1 MVIAF
6 RPDYHTRAA
15 MTAPPSPAPAGPRAF
30 RDWRPRLRLAIAAAL
45 LGTGALWL
53 QDVVDPRLRALAGII
68 AFLLVAGACSAQLR
82 AVNLRLVVSGLA
94 LQVGLAV
101 LILKVQ
107 IAGVRPGYEFFDW
120 LARVATQFLEFTSA
134 GSQFVFGVL
143 ADPEEM
149 AELFPDG
156 FVLAFASL
164 PILIF
169 MSSVFMVLY
178 HLGVLQVAVKLMAR
192 VMARVMGTSGAESL
206 SAAANVFLGVTE
218 APIIV
223 RPFIAGMTQSELLA
237 LMIGGLATIAG
248 TVMAIYISL
257 GADPV
262 AVLTTSVMAAPCGLY
277 LSKILLPETGTP
289 ATVGSVKMVV
299 EREHVNVI
307 DALAA
312 GASDGTRLAINVAAM
327 LIAFLA
333 FIAMFDY
340 GLGRIS
346 PNLSLAAIF
355 GWLFAPVAALLGV
368 SSGDLPAVADL
379 LGIKL
384 ATNEFVAYIKLN
396 GTYLDAISDH
406 SRMVVTFALTGFA
419 NFGSIGILLG
429 GIGGLAPSRRAD
441 LARLG
446 PVALLGGFLA
456 TLINAAIA
464 SVLL

>member
-1 MVIAF
+1 MV
-6 RPDYHTRAA
+6 TSAA
-15 MTAPPSPAPAGPRAF
+15 PGAGLLSHDR
-30 RDWRPRLRLAIAAAL
+30 RLRFGL
-45 LGTGALWL
+45 GALAAIL
-53 QDVVDPRLRALAGII
+53 GLGALGLVGIVDGRVRAVAGIVAFI
-68 AFLLVAGACSAQLR
+68 AVAAACSAH
-82 AVNLRLVVSGLA
+82 VSAINWRQVARGLA
-94 LQVGLAV
+94 LQLGLAI
-101 LILKVQ
+101 LILKVEV
-107 IAGVRPGYEFFDW
+107 AGVRPGYEFF
-120 LARVATQFLEFTSA
+120 ASAASVATQLLQFTNA

-143 ADPEEM
+143 ADPEQM
-149 AELFPDG
+149 GALFSDG

-169 MSSVFMVLY
+169 MSSVFTVLY
-178 HLGVLQVAVKLMAR
+178 HLGALQIAVKVMAR

-218 APIIV
+218 APMVIRPYIV
-223 RPFIAGMTQSELLA
+223 GMTQSELLA
-237 LMIGGLATIAG
+237 LMTGGLATIAG

-262 AVLTTSVMAAPCGLY
+262 GVLATSVMAAPCGLY
-277 LSKILLPETGTP
+277 LSKILLPETEVP
-289 ATVGSVKMVV
+289 ATAGTVRVVV

-340 GLGRIS
+340 GLGLVS
-346 PNLSLAAIF
+346 PNLSLADIF
-355 GWLFAPVAALLGV
+355 GWCFAPVAALLGV
-368 SSGDLPAVADL
+368 SAVDLPATADL
-379 LGIKL
+379 LGTKL
-384 ATNEFVAYIKLN
+384 ATNEFVAFIKLN
-396 GTYLDAISDH
+396 DLYLGTVSEH
-406 SRMVVTFALTGFA
+406 TRVVATFALTGFA

>member
-1 MVIAF
+1 MIGGVVMV
-6 RPDYHTRAA
+6 
-15 MTAPPSPAPAGPRAF
+15 APSSLPTTGPRAP
-30 RDWRPRLRLAIAAAL
+30 RDWRPRLGLAVKAAL
-45 LGTGALWL
+45 LGGGALWL
-53 QDVVDPRLRALAGII
+53 QDVVDPRLRAVAGVV
-68 AFLLVAGACSAQLR
+68 AFLAVAGACSAHLR

-94 LQVGLAV
+94 MQVALAV
-101 LILKVQ
+101 LILKVE
-107 IAGVRPGYEFFDW
+107 IGGVRPGHEFFAA
-120 LARVATQFLEFTSA
+120 LAAVATQFLEFTSA

-143 ADPEEM
+143 ADPEQM

-169 MSSVFMVLY
+169 MSAVFTVLY
-178 HLGVLQVAVKLMAR
+178 HLGVLQVVVKLMAR
-192 VMARVMGTSGAESL
+192 VMARLMGTSGAESL

-218 APIIV
+218 APIII
-223 RPFIAGMTQSELLA
+223 RPYIAGMTQSELLA
-237 LMIGGLATIAG
+237 LMTGGLATIAG

-262 AVLTTSVMAAPCGLY
+262 AALTTSVMAAPCGLY
-277 LSKILLPETGTP
+277 LSKILLPETGMS
-289 ATVGSVKMVV
+289 ATAASLEVAV

-312 GASDGTRLAINVAAM
+312 GASDGTRLAINVAAV

-340 GLGRIS
+340 GLGLIS

-368 SSGDLPAVADL
+368 SSADGPAVADL
-379 LGIKL
+379 LGTKL

-396 GTYLDAISDH
+396 TTYLEGLSDH
-406 SRMVVTFALTGFA
+406 SRVVVTFALTGFA
-419 NFGSIGILLG
+419 NFGSVGILLG

>member
-1 MVIAF
+1 MS
-6 RPDYHTRAA
+6 RS
-15 MTAPPSPAPAGPRAF
+15 SPTPVGLPVSG
-30 RDWRPRLRLAIAAAL
+30 DWRPRLGLAAL
-45 LGTGALWL
+45 AVLLGGGALWL
-53 QDVVDPRLRALAGII
+53 QDTVDPRLRAVAGVV
-68 AFLLVAGACSAQLR
+68 AFMSIAGACSAR
-82 AVNLRLVVSGLA
+82 IGAVNLRVVASGLA

-101 LILKVQ
+101 AILKVE
-107 IAGVRPGYEFFDW
+107 IGGVRPGYEFF
-120 LARVATQFLEFTSA
+120 AAMAAVVTQFLEFTNA
-134 GSQFVFGVL
+134 GSRFVFGVL
-143 ADPEEM
+143 ANPAQM

-178 HLGVLQVAVKLMAR
+178 HLGVLQMAVKLMAR

-218 APIIV
+218 APIII
-223 RPFIAGMTQSELLA
+223 RPYIAGMTQSELLA

-262 AVLTTSVMAAPCGLY
+262 GVLTTSVMAAPCGLY
-277 LSKILLPETGTP
+277 LSKILLPETDTP
-289 ATVGSVKMVV
+289 ATAGTVRIVV

-312 GASDGTRLAINVAAM
+312 GASAGTRLAINVAAM

-333 FIAMFDY
+333 FIAMIDY
-340 GLGRIS
+340 GLGLVVA
-346 PNLSLAAIF
+346 NLSLAAIF

-379 LGIKL
+379 LGTKL
-384 ATNEFVAYIKLN
+384 ATNEFVAYVKLN
-396 GTYLDAISDH
+396 DAYLGEVTEH
-406 SRMVVTFALTGFA
+406 TRMVATFALTGFA

-429 GIGGLAPSRRAD
+429 GIGALVPSRRTD

>member
-1 MVIAF
+1 MIDGVVMTLPS
-6 RPDYHTRAA
+6 RSAA
-15 MTAPPSPAPAGPRAF
+15 AGPPAS
-30 RDWRPRLRLAIAAAL
+30 RDWRPRLGLAAAAVL
-45 LGTGALWL
+45 LGVGALWL
-53 QDVVDPRLRALAGII
+53 QDVVDPRLRAMAGVV
-68 AFLLVAGACSAQLR
+68 AFLSVAGACSAQLR
-82 AVNLRLVVSGLA
+82 AVNLRLVVSGFA
-94 LQVGLAV
+94 LQLGIAV
-101 LILKVQ
+101 VTLKVQ
-107 IAGVRPGYEFFDW
+107 VAGVRPGQEFFAA
-120 LARVATQFLEFTSA
+120 LATVATRFLEFTSA

-143 ADPEEM
+143 ADPEQM
-149 AELFPDG
+149 SELFSDG

-164 PILIF
+164 PIIIF

-178 HLGVLQVAVKLMAR
+178 HLGVLQVIVHVMGR
-192 VMARVMGTSGAESL
+192 VMARIMGTSGAESL

-218 APIIV
+218 APIII
-223 RPFIAGMTQSELLA
+223 RPYIAGMTQSELLA
-237 LMIGGLATIAG
+237 LMTGGLATIAG

-262 AVLTTSVMAAPCGLY
+262 AALTTSVMAAPCGLY

-289 ATVGSVKMVV
+289 ATAGTVRAVV
-299 EREHVNVI
+299 ERAHVNVI

-340 GLGRIS
+340 GLGLIN

-368 SSGDLPAVADL
+368 SSADLPAVADL
-379 LGIKL
+379 LGTKL
-384 ATNEFVAYIKLN
+384 ATNEFVAYVKLN
-396 GTYLDAISDH
+396 NTYLDAMSEH

-419 NFGSIGILLG
+419 NFGSVGILLG
-429 GIGGLAPSRRAD
+429 GIGGMAPSRRAD

>member
-1 MVIAF
+1 M
-6 RPDYHTRAA
+6 
-15 MTAPPSPAPAGPRAF
+15 
-30 RDWRPRLRLAIAAAL
+30 LASAVL
-45 LGTGALWL
+45 LGFGALWL
-53 QDVVDPRLRALAGII
+53 QDVVDPRLRAVAGVV
-68 AFLLVAGACSAQLR
+68 AFLAIAGACSAQLR
-82 AVNLRLVVSGLA
+82 AVNLRLVASGFA
-94 LQVGLAV
+94 LQLGLAV

-107 IAGVRPGYEFFDW
+107 IAGVRPGHEFFAV
-120 LARVATQFLEFTSA
+120 LATVATQFLEFTNA

-143 ADPEEM
+143 ADPEQM

-192 VMARVMGTSGAESL
+192 VMARIMGTSGAESL

-223 RPFIAGMTQSELLA
+223 RPYIAGMTQSELLA

-262 AVLTTSVMAAPCGLY
+262 GVLTTSVMAAPCGLY

-289 ATVGSVKMVV
+289 VTAGTVRMVV

-312 GASDGTRLAINVAAM
+312 GASAGTRLAINVAAM

-340 GLGRIS
+340 GLGLVS
-346 PNLSLAAIF
+346 TNLSLAAIF

-368 SSGDLPAVADL
+368 SSADIPAVADL
-379 LGIKL
+379 LGTKL

-396 GTYLDAISDH
+396 GTYLDVLTAH
-406 SRMVVTFALTGFA
+406 TRMVVTFALTGFA

-429 GIGGLAPSRRAD
+429 GIGGMVPSRRTD

-456 TLINAAIA
+456 TLINAAIV
-464 SVLL
+464 SILL

>member
-1 MVIAF
+1 M
-6 RPDYHTRAA
+6 
-15 MTAPPSPAPAGPRAF
+15 PPVPSN
-30 RDWRPRLRLAIAAAL
+30 WRLRLGLAGIAAL
-45 LGTGALWL
+45 LGGGALWL
-53 QDVVDPRLRALAGII
+53 QDMVDPRIRAVAGIV
-68 AFLLVAGACSAQLR
+68 AFLAVAGACSAQLG
-82 AVNLRLVVSGLA
+82 AVNLRLVTRGLA
-94 LQVGLAV
+94 LQLGLAV
-101 LILKVQ
+101 LILKVEVG
-107 IAGVRPGYEFFDW
+107 GVRPGYAFF
-120 LARVATQFLEFTSA
+120 AAVAAVATQFLEFTNA

-143 ADPEEM
+143 ANPEQM

-164 PILIF
+164 PILVF
-169 MSSVFMVLY
+169 MSAVFMVLY
-178 HLGVLQVAVKLMAR
+178 HLGVLQVAVQVMAR

-218 APIIV
+218 APIII
-223 RPFIAGMTQSELLA
+223 RPYIAGMTQSELLA
-237 LMIGGLATIAG
+237 LMTGGLATIAG
-248 TVMAIYISL
+248 TVMVIYISL

-262 AVLTTSVMAAPCGLY
+262 GVLTTSVMAAPCGLY

-289 ATVGSVKMVV
+289 VTAGTVRMEVK
-299 EREHVNVI
+299 REHVNVI

-312 GASDGTRLAINVAAM
+312 GATDGTRLAINVAAM

-340 GLGRIS
+340 GLGLI
-346 PNLSLAAIF
+346 NEQLSLAVMF

-368 SSGDLPAVADL
+368 ASADLPAVADL
-379 LGIKL
+379 LGTKL

-396 GTYLDAISDH
+396 NTYLDTMSAH
-406 SRMVVTFALTGFA
+406 TRMVATFALTGFA
-419 NFGSIGILLG
+419 NFGSVGILLG
-429 GIGGLAPSRRAD
+429 GIGGMAPSRRAD